1 MMPTDAIVDRR
12 FAGVAL
18 RLAVDR
24 AATFVFAAFVLVR
37 LGITRFDAFAFFAP
51 RLAAFGAVVFR
62 LTAFFAITGIL

>member
-1 MMPTDAIVDRR
+1 MPTDSIVDRR

-24 AATFVFAAFVLVR
+24 AATFVFAAFVFVR